1 MRQPLRVLV
10 LRPEDDRQD
19 QVLRG
24 RPQARL
30 QEVLRQV
37 KQQTSFNRNIG
48 FTKIQAKHKTTLEIT
63 LDKNP
68 AKAITNIG

>member
-1 MRQPLRVLV
+1 MKRKPIRTKINFNSVKHFFHQQVRQPLRVLV

-37 KQQTSFNRNIG
+37 KQQTSFYRNIG
-48 FTKIQAKHKTTLEIT
+48 KNTRKT
-63 LDKNP
+63 
-68 AKAITNIG
+68 

>member
-1 MRQPLRVLV
+1 MTVLTQVREPLRLLL

-19 QVLRG
+19 QILRG

-37 KQQTSFNRNIG
+37 RAISRLGTVV
-48 FTKIQAKHKTTLEIT
+48 EIKGSQ
-63 LDKNP
+63 LV
-68 AKAITNIG
+68 TNASLAGRMGVLSS